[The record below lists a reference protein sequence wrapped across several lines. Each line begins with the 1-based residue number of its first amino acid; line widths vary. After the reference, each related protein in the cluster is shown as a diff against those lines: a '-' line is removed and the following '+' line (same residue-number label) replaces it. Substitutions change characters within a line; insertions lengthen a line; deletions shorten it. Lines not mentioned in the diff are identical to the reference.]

1 MECKDVTTKAA
12 EISEIKRFIRI
23 NGRFLARDP
32 LIKHIGG
39 PNKMNRKPTRSFRA
53 ALLVSLAVALVP
65 AAARAQSEPVDLTAM
80 FRSAGADITD
90 LRVYQIS
97 DIILIRGTTAD
108 RGKAENASR
117 LARNLGYQRVANL
130 INVVEPIADVNIV
143 RSAEGS
149 LGRQRALDGCKFHID
164 SLNGIVRIG
173 GSVDRELQK
182 DVAVELLRRIDG
194 VKEVHSTLRVL

>member
-1 MECKDVTTKAA
+1 
-12 EISEIKRFIRI
+12 
-23 NGRFLARDP
+23 
-32 LIKHIGG
+32 
-39 PNKMNRKPTRSFRA
+39 MNRKPTRSFRA
-53 ALLVSLAVALVP
+53 ALLVSLAVTLAP
-65 AAARAQSEPVDLTAM
+65 IAARAQSEPVDRTAI
-80 FRSAGADITD
+80 FRSAGVDIIN

-97 DIILIRGTTAD
+97 GIILIRGTTSD
-108 RGKAENASR
+108 RGKAENAR
-117 LARNLGYQRVANL
+117 VVATNLGYQRVANL
-130 INVVEPIADVNIV
+130 IDVAEPINDVNIV
-143 RSAEGS
+143 RFAEGS